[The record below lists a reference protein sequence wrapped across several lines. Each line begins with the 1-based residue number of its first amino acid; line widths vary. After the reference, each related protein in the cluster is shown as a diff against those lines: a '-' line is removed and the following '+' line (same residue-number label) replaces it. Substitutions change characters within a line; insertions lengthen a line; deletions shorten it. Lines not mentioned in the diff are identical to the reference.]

1 MTKRILSG
9 IQPSGKLHI
18 GNYFGAVKQHIELQ
32 VGNDCFYMI
41 ANLHSL
47 TTMKDGDKLRETT
60 KNLILDYLALGLNPK
75 KASLFIQSDISAHTE
90 LAWIFSTLTHMGL
103 LERAHAWK
111 DAKEKGTK
119 DPTVGLFTYPILMAC
134 DILLY
139 EPNLVPV
146 GQDQKQHI
154 EIARDIA
161 IKFNNTYGETFK
173 LPEPMI
179 PKEVA
184 VVPGTDGRKM
194 SKSYG
199 NTIEMFADEKDIKK
213 QIMSIETDSTA
224 LEDPKDPDTCNV
236 VALYRL
242 VATPEELKTMEDNY
256 RNGGYGYGHAKTALF
271 ERFMDYFKPFREKR
285 IELENNMDYLS
296 KVINEGNE
304 KARAQA
310 QSVMEKVKD
319 KAGLS
324 LHI

>member
-32 VGNDCFYMI
+32 EGNDCFYMI

-47 TTMKDGDKLRETT
+47 TTMKDGGKLRETT
-60 KNLILDYLALGLNPK
+60 KNLILDYLALGLDPK
-75 KASLFIQSDISAHTE
+75 KASLFIQSEIPEHTE
-90 LAWIFSTLTHMGL
+90 LTWIFSTLTHSGL

-119 DPTVGLFTYPILMAC
+119 DPTIGLFTYPILMAC

-139 EPNLVPV
+139 EADLVPV

-179 PKEVA
+179 PEEVA
-184 VVPGTDGRKM
+184 VVSGTDGRKM

-213 QIMSIETDSTA
+213 QIMGIETDSTA

-242 VATPEELKTMEDNY
+242 VATPEEIKAMEDNY
-256 RNGGYGYGHAKTALF
+256 GNGGYG
-271 ERFMDYFKPFREKR
+271 
-285 IELENNMDYLS
+285 
-296 KVINEGNE
+296 
-304 KARAQA
+304 
-310 QSVMEKVKD
+310 
-319 KAGLS
+319 
-324 LHI
+324 

>member
-1 MTKRILSG
+1 MNKRILSG

-18 GNYFGAVKQHIELQ
+18 GNYFGAAKQHIDLQ
-32 VGNDCFYMI
+32 EDNHCFYML

-47 TTMKDGDKLRETT
+47 TTNRDGEKLRQQTID
-60 KNLILDYLALGLNPK
+60 LALDYLALGLDPEK
-75 KASLFIQSDISAHTE
+75 MSLFVQSEVPEHAE
-90 LAWIFSTLTHMGL
+90 LTWIFSTLIHTGL

-111 DAKEKGTK
+111 DAKEKGSK
-119 DPTVGLFTYPILMAC
+119 DPTVGLFTYPVLMAC

-139 EPNLVPV
+139 EPDLVPV

-161 IKFNNTYGETFK
+161 IKFNNTFGEIFK
-173 LPEPMI
+173 LPEAMI
-179 PKEVA
+179 PKDVA

-199 NTIEMFADEKDIKK
+199 NTIQMFANEKDIKK
-213 QIMSIETDSTA
+213 QIMGIETDSAA
-224 LEDPKDPDTCNV
+224 LEDPKDPNKCNV

-242 VATPEELKTMEDNY
+242 IASPEETQKMEDNY

-296 KVINEGNE
+296 KVLNEGNE

-310 QSVMEKVKD
+310 QSVMQKVKD
-319 KAGLS
+319 KTGLS